1 MKNKNNSH
9 YQNYPTITGYVLDD
23 VTLNVR
29 EFPSTDAKIINKL
42 SGGSEVIIDSRTKND
57 EFLRIKFEKEIGYVL
72 SQYISI
78 AE

>member
-29 EFPSTDAKIINKL
+29 EFPSSDAKIINKL
-42 SGGSEVIIDSRTKND
+42 SSGSEVIIDSRTKND
-57 EFLRIKFEKEIGYVL
+57 EFLRIKFENEIGYVL
-72 SQYISI
+72 SKYISI